1 MKKYLAALAGLVV
14 LGGFGYVVMSMR
26 SNQGKLP
33 WEGAVAKVVESQAL
47 TLPKGTAVELI
58 LLEGID
64 AGGTKEGETVDMG
77 VLKDVKVNGRVVIPM
92 GAKAVGEVA
101 KSRGASLLGA
111 MANKPA
117 RLSMTIKHIVLA
129 NGQEIKIAGQDGK
142 EIYEF
147 TQENTADR
155 IDAAKIDNLW
165 NDNGA
170 RNALTEIAKGALTG
184 KSLQSQESEVK
195 LLADR
200 LGLEKTKALS
210 TDPGSAAKDVSLE
223 KVLAAM
229 ADNDTGGLDGVQ
241 AVVLAQAVGEI
252 SDLASSVDHKLR
264 GVFKGRTIRATIGT
278 PVMVWT
284 ASDEKFGVKK

>member
-1 MKKYLAALAGLVV
+1 MKKYLAAVAGLVV
-14 LGGFGYVVMSMR
+14 LGGFGYIAMSMR

-33 WEGAVAKVVESQAL
+33 WEGAVAKISEAGAL
-47 TLPKGTAVELI
+47 TLPKGTGIELI
-58 LLEGID
+58 MLEGID
-64 AGGTKEGETVDMG
+64 AGGTKEGETVDMA
-77 VLKDVKVNGRVVIPM
+77 VLKDVKINGRVVIPM
-92 GAKAVGEVA
+92 GAKATGEVS

-111 MANKPA
+111 VANRPA
-117 RLSMTIKHIVLA
+117 RLSMTFKHIVLSD
-129 NGQEIKIAGQDGK
+129 GREIKIAGQDAS
-142 EIYEF
+142 EEYQF

-170 RNALTEIAKGALTG
+170 RSALTEIAKGAMTG
-184 KSLQSQESEVK
+184 KSLESQQKEVA

-210 TDPGSAAKDVSLE
+210 TNPGSAAKDVSLE

-229 ADNDTGGLDGVQ
+229 ADNDTGGLEGVQ

-284 ASDEKFGVKK
+284 VSEERFGAKK